1 MFSQFRRSISYA
13 SLCILSASSCS
24 PRSEYLASRVFVM
37 MKVSAK
43 IVREGEARGNGSG
56 RRTGATNRTNSWR
69 KGVSGVPSTLE
80 AATNDDIHTR
90 NNPSLST
97 NSDKFTY
104 IVPKLS
110 NIVAILSW
118 SAGNTFL

>member
-1 MFSQFRRSISYA
+1 
-13 SLCILSASSCS
+13 
-24 PRSEYLASRVFVM
+24 M

-56 RRTGATNRTNSWR
+56 RRMGATNTTTPWR
-69 KGVSGVPSTLE
+69 KVISGVPSTLE
-80 AATNDDIHTR
+80 AAANDDIHSQ
-90 NNPSLST
+90 NSPSLST

-104 IVPKLS
+104 FVPKLS